1 MTLIL
6 SNIKVYELLLFFP
19 QALLASN
26 YGYMITIS
34 NNEEK
39 IYTQISNMK
48 IWKLDILELLF
59 TCTGGLDPQGPVDH
73 ELGFRP
79 GGQDRGETSE
89 EGFEGDLNGE
99 EGG

>member
-6 SNIKVYELLLFFP
+6 SNIKVCELLLFFP

-48 IWKLDILELLF
+48 IRHPRIAIYMYW
-59 TCTGGLDPQGPVDH
+59 GAGPS
-73 ELGFRP
+73 GAS
-79 GGQDRGETSE
+79 GS
-89 EGFEGDLNGE
+89 
-99 EGG
+99 